1 MFFLA
6 SKSRFCSFLNSPEGY
21 RATFQTTNFVVVVVI
36 AVVVVVVVVVVAVV
50 TMALGSEKPPLNP
63 MSQAPTP

>member
-1 MFFLA
+1 MHTHTHTLKDW
-6 SKSRFCSFLNSPEGY
+6 SLCYIHCTSFVVV
-21 RATFQTTNFVVVVVI
+21 FVVVVVI

>member
-1 MFFLA
+1 MD
-6 SKSRFCSFLNSPEGY
+6 
-21 RATFQTTNFVVVVVI
+21 FVVVVVI